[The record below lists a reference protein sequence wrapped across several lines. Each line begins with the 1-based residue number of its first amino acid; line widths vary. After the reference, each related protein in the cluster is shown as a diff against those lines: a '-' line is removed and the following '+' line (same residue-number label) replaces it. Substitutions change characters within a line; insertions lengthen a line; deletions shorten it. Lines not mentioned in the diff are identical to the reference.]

1 METVIKARAVIKDFL
16 VLALAS
22 AIPFTAIYAQA
33 ETKKE
38 EQPFINFTDPLSLSR
53 GKLNPINPDSLIY
66 PESVACEMIKNDW
79 GWASCEGI
87 DKVIYSHI
95 VGIDTTVV
103 ITPDSQG
110 YVSFDDWNDSDRDSE
125 IEDIWDTLVEDAKE
139 QSKLAGV
146 DIRPIKWVVYP
157 TLDSDNKYLYYAFKV
172 QWGDD
177 EFINIKASLFDRKGY
192 VPIMMVLE
200 NTNASEKEIRS
211 FVEQS
216 AQSYTPSKYTSY
228 SSFTSGDKI
237 AAVGVMGTLAAL
249 VGVKYGKG
257 FFATALAF
265 ALIALKKLWF
275 IIFLP
280 FLYIGR
286 LFKKKKK

>member
-16 VLALAS
+16 VLALVS
-22 AIPFTAIYAQA
+22 TIPFTAIYAQA

-53 GKLNPINPDSLIY
+53 GQLNPINPDSLIY
-66 PESVACEMIKNDW
+66 PDSVACEMVKNDW
-79 GWASCEGI
+79 GWSSCVGME
-87 DKVIYSHI
+87 KLIYSHI
-95 VGIDTTVV
+95 VGIGSTVV

-110 YVSFDDWNDSDRDSE
+110 YVSFDDWNDNDKDSE
-125 IEDIWDTLVEDAKE
+125 IEDIWDALVEDTKE
-139 QSKLAGV
+139 QSKRAGV
-146 DIRPIKWVVYP
+146 DIRPIRWVVYP
-157 TLDSDNKYLYYAFKV
+157 TLNSDNKYLYYAFKV
-172 QWGDD
+172 RWGDD
-177 EFINIKASLFDRKGY
+177 EFINIKVSLFDRKGY
-192 VPIMMVLE
+192 VPLMIILE
-200 NTNASEKEIRS
+200 DPNASEEEIRS

-216 AQSYTPSKYTSY
+216 ALSYTPSEYTSY

-237 AAVGVMGTLAAL
+237 AAVGVIGTLAAL

-257 FFATALAF
+257 FFAAALAF

-280 FLYIGR
+280 LIYIGR
-286 LFKKKKK
+286 LFKKKDK

>member
-1 METVIKARAVIKDFL
+1 MEIINKARTAVKEIL

-22 AIPFTAIYAQA
+22 TIPFVSIYAQA

-66 PESVACEMIKNDW
+66 PESVARELVTNNW
-79 GWASCEGI
+79 GWSSCVGLE
-87 DKVIYSHI
+87 KLIYSHI
-95 VGIDTTVV
+95 VGIGSTVV
-103 ITPDSQG
+103 VTPDSQG
-110 YVSFDDWNDSDRDSE
+110 YVSFDDWNDGDKDSK
-125 IEDIWDTLVEDAKE
+125 IEDIWDALVEDSKE
-139 QSKLAGV
+139 QSKRAGV
-146 DIRPIKWVVYP
+146 TIRPIRWVVYP
-157 TLDSDNKYLYYAFKV
+157 TLNSDKKYLYYAFKV
-172 QWGDD
+172 RWGDD
-177 EFINIKASLFDRKGY
+177 EFINIKVSLFDRKGY
-192 VPIMMVLE
+192 VPLMIILE
-200 NTNASEKEIRS
+200 NPNASEEEIRS

-216 AQSYTPSKYTSY
+216 ALSYIPAKYTSY

-237 AAVGVMGTLAAL
+237 AAVGVIGTLAAL

-265 ALIALKKLWF
+265 ALLAAKKLWF

-280 FLYIGR
+280 FIYIGR
-286 LFKKKKK
+286 LFKKKDK